1 MEKRSNKHPVLR
13 GVKLAIVLIGLF
25 MLGITLYV
33 RFIPD
38 IETVDDSSM
47 RIIQTEVPEEQNG
60 YLILIQAGQRREKF
74 KELEGLKDLR
84 DLSPSVAA
92 KVKSKYKERFEIM
105 DRAISLPH
113 TLDPDIAS
121 LSYDSPIPP
130 FLSIRQLAK
139 MRVALAWL
147 DFQSGKR
154 QEALNEIL
162 KVLQVGQLM
171 ENSEGT
177 LICYLVGNAIKRDA
191 LQMLY
196 YMFSETD
203 IPEETIYEWIQNLKD
218 FRENTKSWGISFKGE
233 YRLADILIKNPA
245 EIDKFTVIDGKRTSH
260 WFLRNSFIRSF
271 IFKPNKTRKSFLDY
285 YTLIIESAGKYY
297 NEMNLVEPSFFALNT
312 QWALVK
318 SFLRGNLVGEIMMAI
333 TIPNFST
340 VLERRCYTDFLIE
353 SSRLRLALLAYKL
366 KNGNTPETLKKLVPE
381 YLTEIPADPFDGKP
395 IRYNQ
400 EKNILYSVGKNIIDD
415 GGDSKYFVFIDLK
428 SSNWIDE
435 KDFVMKIE
443 PK

>member
-1 MEKRSNKHPVLR
+1 MEKRGNKHPIIR
-13 GVKLAIVLIGLF
+13 GVKLAFALIVLFI
-25 MLGITLYV
+25 LGITLYIKL
-33 RFIPD
+33 IPD
-38 IETVDDSSM
+38 IETVDDSYM
-47 RIIQTEVPEEQNG
+47 RIIQREVPEEQNG

-84 DLSPSVAA
+84 ELSPSVAA

-130 FLSIRQLAK
+130 FLSIRQLAR

-154 QEALNEIL
+154 QKALNEIL

-177 LICYLVGNAIKRDA
+177 LICHLIGNAIKRDA

-196 YMFSETD
+196 YMFSEAD
-203 IPEETIYEWIQNLKD
+203 IPEETIYEWIQNLKN
-218 FRENTKSWGISFKGE
+218 FSENTKSLGISFKYE
-233 YRLADILIKNPA
+233 YRFADILIKNPA
-245 EIDKFTVIDGKRTSH
+245 ELDKLVIDGKRTSH

-285 YTLIIESAGKYY
+285 YRSIIESVGKYY
-297 NEMNLVEPSFFALNT
+297 NEINLVEPSFFALNS
-312 QWALVK
+312 QWGIVK
-318 SFLRGNLVGEIMMAI
+318 SFLKGNLIGETIMAI
-333 TIPNFST
+333 TIPNFNT
-340 VLERRCYTDFLIE
+340 VLERRCYTDLLVE
-353 SSRLRLALLAYKL
+353 SSRLRLALLAYKQ
-366 KNGNTPETLKKLVPE
+366 KNGNTPKTLKKLVPE

-428 SSNWIDE
+428 ISNWIDE

>member
-1 MEKRSNKHPVLR
+1 MEKRSNKHPIIR
-13 GVKLAIVLIGLF
+13 GVKLAFALIVLFI
-25 MLGITLYV
+25 LGITLYV

-47 RIIQTEVPEEQNG
+47 RIIHREVPEEQNG
-60 YLILIQAGQRREKF
+60 CLVLIQAGQRREKF
-74 KELEGLKDLR
+74 KELKGLKDLKS
-84 DLSPSVAA
+84 LSPSAAA
-92 KVKSKYKERFEIM
+92 KIKSKYKERFQIM

-113 TLDPDIAS
+113 TLAPEITDF
-121 LSYDSPIPP
+121 SYDTPMPP
-130 FLSIRQLAK
+130 LLSIRGLAE

-177 LICYLVGNAIKRDA
+177 MICYLIGNDIKGTA
-191 LQMLY
+191 LKMLY

-203 IPEETIYEWIQNLKD
+203 IPEETIYEWIQNLKN
-218 FRENTKSWGISFKGE
+218 FPENTKSLGISVKYGYFFI
-233 YRLADILIKNPA
+233 DTLIKNPA
-245 EIDKFTVIDGKRTSH
+245 EIDKLTVIDGKITSL
-260 WFLRNSFIRSF
+260 WFLRNSFTRSF
-271 IFKPNKTRKSFLDY
+271 IFKPNKTRKSFIDY

-297 NEMNLVEPSFFALNT
+297 NEMNLVEPPFSALNN
-312 QWALVK
+312 QWAMVK
-318 SFLRGNLVGEIMMAI
+318 AFLRGNFAGEIMMAV
-333 TIPNFST
+333 TIPDFNT
-340 VLERRCYTDFLIE
+340 VLERQCYTDFLVE